1 MFTQEGLK
9 MAKSAYEGHIPLA
22 RAKSKKSFRLGHD
35 LRTQLELKTMLWPAI
50 ILIVIFD
57 FVPMYGLLMAFKA
70 YDPFTGIKGIFT
82 SQWNNFEN
90 FMFIF
95 RHFEFWPMVKNTLGI
110 NLFGQLIG
118 IPVTL
123 MFALL
128 LNEIRNPKFKS
139 LIQTVTYL
147 PHFLSWVIFGGLFIT
162 LLNPDGG
169 IVNLLLMKLGL
180 VDKPIQFMGDPDYFW
195 GVAISTSLLK
205 EIGWGAILYLAAIA
219 GIDQSLY
226 EAAAID
232 GAGRFKRMFHITLP
246 GILPTVMILVIFA
259 ISGMLNNNFTQIYVL
274 QNSLNLPASQ
284 VIDTYVYRTGL
295 KDFQFASATAIGLM
309 KSVFALALLLGANI
323 LSKKLTKS
331 GLF

>member
-1 MFTQEGLK
+1 
-9 MAKSAYEGHIPLA
+9 MAKGAIEGGIPTA
-22 RAKSKKSFRLGHD
+22 NIKRKKSFRLGHD
-35 LRTQLELKTMLWPAI
+35 LRTQLELMTMLWPAI
-50 ILIVIFD
+50 IMIVIFD
-57 FVPMYGLLMAFKA
+57 FIPMSGLLMAFKA
-70 YDPFTGIKGIFT
+70 YDPITGFKGIFT

-90 FMFIF
+90 FMTIF
-95 RHFEFWPMVKNTLGI
+95 RHFEFWPMVRNTLGI
-110 NLFGQLIG
+110 NLFGSLVG

-123 MFALL
+123 IFALL
-128 LNEIRNPKFKS
+128 LNEIQNAKFKS
-139 LIQTVTYL
+139 FVQTVTYL

-169 IVNLLLMKLGL
+169 IVNFLLLKLGL
-180 VDKPIQFMGDPDYFW
+180 IDEAILFLGEPKYFW
-195 GVAISTSLLK
+195 GIAIGTNLLK
-205 EIGWGAILYLAAIA
+205 EIGWGAILYLAAMA

-232 GAGRFKRMFHITLP
+232 GASRLKRMLHITLP
-246 GILPTVMILVIFA
+246 GILPTFMILVIFA

-274 QNSLNLPASQ
+274 QNSLNLPTSQ

-295 KDFQFASATAIGLM
+295 GQFQFASATAIGLM
-309 KSVFALALLLGANI
+309 KSVFALALLLGANY